1 MIGNWKEEH
10 VPVCGTF
17 FRDIHMPNKNKL
29 RVLLNWKS
37 PVCPRIRTWLAWIEC
52 NCSTTCANT
61 TAKIN
66 ATWLENHVMWSFKSL
81 LIFSVAP
88 TSQDWIRPFRGSQA
102 FRVAAGLSGQL
113 PECSGGSLVL
123 DPILRNR
130 SSGNNLKSFGAK
142 NFFSPIWWTRASSW
156 FCQVC
161 F

>member
-1 MIGNWKEEH
+1 MIGNWKEEATGLWH
-10 VPVCGTF
+10 V

-29 RVLLNWKS
+29 RVLLNLKS
-37 PVCPRIRTWLAWIEC
+37 PVCPGFEPGLLGQNAVALPLAPTPLPRKMPLGWK
-52 NCSTTCANT
+52 NY
-61 TAKIN
+61 
-66 ATWLENHVMWSFKSL
+66 VMWSFKSL

-88 TSQDWIRPFRGSQA
+88 TSQDWIKPFRESQA